1 MNINSKYL
9 LAAPL
14 IGTLSLEYIY
24 TYVFARRTVLSITII
39 IVSIYAFLPSL
50 VVAYTEPKDM
60 DNSISSHDNIILPI
74 ADNNNN
80 IFGNLAKQFEYTVD
94 LDGKQIFP
102 NDTIKQDIVTKY
114 KSADYN
120 ISNLNYKLLGF
131 NITAS
136 NIKIH
141 VNPSKIDQTRTR
153 VDFPVMTARSVSV
166 TNGSINSKYGEVN
179 LGSIY
184 GIYNKSTDKMT
195 MHIPSSVALQ
205 YLLHF

>member
-1 MNINSKYL
+1 MKEKGFSQM
-9 LAAPL
+9 
-14 IGTLSLEYIY
+14 TFSSL
-24 TYVFARRTVLSITII
+24 LSITII
-39 IVSIYAFLPSL
+39 VFLLHPFLPSL
-50 VVAYTEPKDM
+50 AAVVAAYTEPKDM
-60 DNSISSHDNIILPI
+60 QDMDNTLDSHDSIMIRPI
-74 ADNNNN
+74 AYNNNN
-80 IFGNLAKQFEYTVD
+80 IFGNLAKQFEYTFD

-102 NDTIKQDIVTKY
+102 NDTIKQDIVAKY

-141 VNPSKIDQTRTR
+141 VNPSRIDQITTRI
-153 VDFPVMTARSVSV
+153 DFPVMTANNITV
-166 TNGSINSKYGEVN
+166 TNGSINSKYSKVN

-184 GIYNKSTDKMT
+184 GIYNKSTDEIT
-195 MHIPSSVALQ
+195 MHIPTSVALQ

>member
-1 MNINSKYL
+1 M
-9 LAAPL
+9 
-14 IGTLSLEYIY
+14 
-24 TYVFARRTVLSITII
+24 
-39 IVSIYAFLPSL
+39 YAFHPSL
-50 VVAYTEPKDM
+50 AVAYTETKDM
-60 DNSISSHDNIILPI
+60 DKSNHDNILPI
-74 ADNNNN
+74 ADNNN
-80 IFGNLAKQFEYTVD
+80 IFSNLAKQFEYTID

-102 NDTIKQDIVTKY
+102 NDTIKQDIVSKY

-120 ISNLNYKLLGF
+120 IGNLNYKLLGF
-131 NITAS
+131 NINAS

-141 VNPSKIDQTRTR
+141 VNPSRIDQTTTR
-153 VDFPVMTARSVSV
+153 VDFPVMTARNVSV

-195 MHIPSSVALQ
+195 LHIPSSVALQ

>member
-1 MNINSKYL
+1 MEL
-9 LAAPL
+9 L
-14 IGTLSLEYIY
+14 IGRKTFNIEPTLSTFMGGNNL
-24 TYVFARRTVLSITII
+24 LSITII
-39 IVSIYAFLPSL
+39 IFSICAFLPSL
-50 VVAYTEPKDM
+50 VVAYTEPKD
-60 DNSISSHDNIILPI
+60 DNIIRPV
-74 ADNNNN
+74 ADNNNNN

>member
-1 MNINSKYL
+1 MEL
-9 LAAPL
+9 L
-14 IGTLSLEYIY
+14 IGRKTFNIEPTLSTFMGGNNL
-24 TYVFARRTVLSITII
+24 LSITII
-39 IVSIYAFLPSL
+39 IFSICAFLPSL
-50 VVAYTEPKDM
+50 VVAYTEPKD
-60 DNSISSHDNIILPI
+60 DNIIRPV

-153 VDFPVMTARSVSV
+153 VDFPVMTARSVNV

>member
-1 MNINSKYL
+1 MEL
-9 LAAPL
+9 L
-14 IGTLSLEYIY
+14 IGRKTFNIEPTLSTFMGGNNL
-24 TYVFARRTVLSITII
+24 LSITII
-39 IVSIYAFLPSL
+39 IFSICAFLPTL
-50 VVAYTEPKDM
+50 VVAYTEPRDM
-60 DNSISSHDNIILPI
+60 DNSISSHENIIRPV
-74 ADNNNN
+74 ADNNNGN

-102 NDTIKQDIVTKY
+102 NDTIKQDIVSKY

-136 NIKIH
+136 NIKMH

-153 VDFPVMTARSVSV
+153 VDFPVMTAKSVSV

>member
-1 MNINSKYL
+1 MKEKRLSQM
-9 LAAPL
+9 
-14 IGTLSLEYIY
+14 TLSSL
-24 TYVFARRTVLSITII
+24 LPITII
-39 IVSIYAFLPSL
+39 IFSVHAFLPSL
-50 VVAYTEPKDM
+50 AAVVAAYTEPKDM
-60 DNSISSHDNIILPI
+60 QNMDNSINSHDSMMIRPI
-74 ADNNNN
+74 AYNNNN
-80 IFGNLAKQFEYTVD
+80 IFGNLAKQFEYTFD

-102 NDTIKQDIVTKY
+102 NDTIKQDIVAKY

-141 VNPSKIDQTRTR
+141 VNPSRIDQITTRI
-153 VDFPVMTARSVSV
+153 DFPVMTANNVTV
-166 TNGSINSKYGEVN
+166 TNGSINSKYTKVN

-184 GIYNKSTDKMT
+184 GIYNKSTDKIT
-195 MHIPSSVALQ
+195 MHIPTSVALQ

>member
-1 MNINSKYL
+1 MLTSL
-9 LAAPL
+9 LP
-14 IGTLSLEYIY
+14 
-24 TYVFARRTVLSITII
+24 ITII
-39 IVSIYAFLPSL
+39 IILSIYVFHPSL
-50 VVAYTEPKDM
+50 VVAYRETKDM
-60 DNSISSHDNIILPI
+60 DKSVSNHDNIVPI

-80 IFGNLAKQFEYTVD
+80 IFSNLAKQFEYTLD

-102 NDTIKQDIVTKY
+102 NDTIKQDIVSKY

-120 ISNLNYKLLGF
+120 IDNLNYKLLGF

-141 VNPSKIDQTRTR
+141 VNPSRIDQTTTR
-153 VDFPVMTARSVSV
+153 VDFPVMTARNVTVS
-166 TNGSINSKYGEVN
+166 NGSINSKYGEVN

-195 MHIPSSVALQ
+195 MHIPSSVALR

>member
-1 MNINSKYL
+1 MKEKKLSQM
-9 LAAPL
+9 
-14 IGTLSLEYIY
+14 TLSSL
-24 TYVFARRTVLSITII
+24 LSITII
-39 IVSIYAFLPSL
+39 IFSVHAFLPSL
-50 VVAYTEPKDM
+50 AAVVAAYTEPKDM
-60 DNSISSHDNIILPI
+60 QNMDNSINSHDSMMIRPI
-74 ADNNNN
+74 AYNNNN
-80 IFGNLAKQFEYTVD
+80 IFGNLAKQFEYTFD

-102 NDTIKQDIVTKY
+102 NDTIKQDIVAKY

-141 VNPSKIDQTRTR
+141 VNPSRIDQITTRI
-153 VDFPVMTARSVSV
+153 DFPVMTANNVTV
-166 TNGSINSKYGEVN
+166 TNGSINSKYSKVN

-184 GIYNKSTDKMT
+184 GIYNKSTDKIT
-195 MHIPSSVALQ
+195 MHIPTSVALQ

>member
-1 MNINSKYL
+1 MEL
-9 LAAPL
+9 L
-14 IGTLSLEYIY
+14 IGRKTFNIEPTLSTFMGGNNL
-24 TYVFARRTVLSITII
+24 LSITII
-39 IVSIYAFLPSL
+39 IFSICAFLPSL
-50 VVAYTEPKDM
+50 VVAYTEPKD
-60 DNSISSHDNIILPI
+60 DNIIRPV
-74 ADNNNN
+74 ADNNN

>member
-1 MNINSKYL
+1 MLTL
-9 LAAPL
+9 L
-14 IGTLSLEYIY
+14 LSL
-24 TYVFARRTVLSITII
+24 TII
-39 IVSIYAFLPSL
+39 IFSIYAFHPPL
-50 VVAYTEPKDM
+50 VVAYTETQYM
-60 DNSISSHDNIILPI
+60 DKSIVNHENILPI
-74 ADNNNN
+74 ADNN
-80 IFGNLAKQFEYTVD
+80 IFGNIAKQFEYTVD

-102 NDTIKQDIVTKY
+102 NDTIKQDIVSKY

-120 ISNLNYKLLGF
+120 IGNLNYKLLGF

-153 VDFPVMTARSVSV
+153 VDFPVMTARSV
-166 TNGSINSKYGEVN
+166 TTGSINSKYAEVN

>member
-1 MNINSKYL
+1 MLTL
-9 LAAPL
+9 L
-14 IGTLSLEYIY
+14 LSL
-24 TYVFARRTVLSITII
+24 TII
-39 IVSIYAFLPSL
+39 IFSIYAFHPPL
-50 VVAYTEPKDM
+50 VVGYTETKDM
-60 DNSISSHDNIILPI
+60 DKSIVNHDNILPI
-74 ADNNNN
+74 ADNNN

-102 NDTIKQDIVTKY
+102 NDTIKQDIVSKY

-120 ISNLNYKLLGF
+120 IGNLNYKLLGF

-141 VNPSKIDQTRTR
+141 VNPSKIDQTTTR
-153 VDFPVMTARSVSV
+153 VDFPVMTARNVSV
-166 TNGSINSKYGEVN
+166 TNGSINSKYGAVN

-195 MHIPSSVALQ
+195 LHIPSSVALQ

>member
-1 MNINSKYL
+1 MKEKRFSQM
-9 LAAPL
+9 
-14 IGTLSLEYIY
+14 TLSSL
-24 TYVFARRTVLSITII
+24 LSITII
-39 IVSIYAFLPSL
+39 VFSVHAFLPSL
-50 VVAYTEPKDM
+50 AAVGAAYTEPKDIQNM
-60 DNSISSHDNIILPI
+60 DNSFDSHDSIMIDHI
-74 ADNNNN
+74 AYNNNN
-80 IFGNLAKQFEYTVD
+80 IFGNLAKQFEYTFD

-102 NDTIKQDIVTKY
+102 NDTIKQDIVAKY

-141 VNPSKIDQTRTR
+141 VNPSRIDQITTRI
-153 VDFPVMTARSVSV
+153 DFPVMTANNVAV
-166 TNGSINSKYGEVN
+166 TNGSINSKYSKVN

-184 GIYNKSTDKMT
+184 GIYNKSTDKIT
-195 MHIPSSVALQ
+195 MHIPTSMALQ

>member
-1 MNINSKYL
+1 MEL
-9 LAAPL
+9 L
-14 IGTLSLEYIY
+14 IGRKTFNIEPTLSTLIGDNNL
-24 TYVFARRTVLSITII
+24 LSITII
-39 IVSIYAFLPSL
+39 IFSICAFLPTL
-50 VVAYTEPKDM
+50 VVAYTEPRDM
-60 DNSISSHDNIILPI
+60 DNSISSHENIIRPV
-74 ADNNNN
+74 ADNNNGN

-102 NDTIKQDIVTKY
+102 NDTIKQDIVSKY

-136 NIKIH
+136 NIKMH

-153 VDFPVMTARSVSV
+153 VDFPVMTAKSVSV

>member
-1 MNINSKYL
+1 MKEKKLSQM
-9 LAAPL
+9 
-14 IGTLSLEYIY
+14 TLSSL
-24 TYVFARRTVLSITII
+24 LSITII
-39 IVSIYAFLPSL
+39 IFSVHAFLPSL
-50 VVAYTEPKDM
+50 AAVVAAYTEPKDM
-60 DNSISSHDNIILPI
+60 QNMDNSINSHDSMMIRPI
-74 ADNNNN
+74 AYNNNN
-80 IFGNLAKQFEYTVD
+80 IFGNLAKQFEYTFD

-102 NDTIKQDIVTKY
+102 NDTIKQDIVAKY

-141 VNPSKIDQTRTR
+141 VNPSRIDQITTRI
-153 VDFPVMTARSVSV
+153 DFPVMTANNVTV
-166 TNGSINSKYGEVN
+166 TNGSINSKYTKVN

-184 GIYNKSTDKMT
+184 GIYNKSTDKIT
-195 MHIPSSVALQ
+195 MHIPTSVALQ

>member
-74 ADNNNN
+74 ADNNN

>member
-1 MNINSKYL
+1 MKEKIFSQM
-9 LAAPL
+9 
-14 IGTLSLEYIY
+14 TLSSL
-24 TYVFARRTVLSITII
+24 LSITII
-39 IVSIYAFLPSL
+39 VFSVHGFLSSL
-50 VVAYTEPKDM
+50 AVVAAAYTEPKDM
-60 DNSISSHDNIILPI
+60 QEMDNSLNSHDSIIIRPI
-74 ADNNNN
+74 AYNSNN
-80 IFGNLAKQFEYTVD
+80 IFGNLAKQFEYTFD

-102 NDTIKQDIVTKY
+102 NDTIKQDIVAKY

-141 VNPSKIDQTRTR
+141 VNPSRIDQITTRI
-153 VDFPVMTARSVSV
+153 DFPVMTANNVTV
-166 TNGSINSKYGEVN
+166 TNGSINSKYSKVN

-184 GIYNKSTDKMT
+184 GIYNKSTDKIT
-195 MHIPSSVALQ
+195 MHIPASVALQ